1 MQVAEPMGSDAW
13 PEGLDR
19 KRAAAAF
26 KAYDIRGIAGDPLS
40 TAFARR
46 LGRALATFL
55 NCDSLAVARDIRES
69 GPELHAALVE
79 GLIASGVTVQ
89 DLGIMPTGALYH
101 ATHALD
107 VDGGVVITASHNPP
121 EYNGFKLCRGTA
133 AMAGDQLQE
142 LRAVFEEGKFRDG
155 EGEHLKVSNFQ
166 ESYFDSII
174 ESAGRP
180 RRTIKLVVDAGNAV
194 PGPFVKTILKALG
207 ADATCILCDWDNTFP
222 IHPPDP
228 TRPANMALLGQ
239 MVVEHGAEFGIGI
252 DGDGDRMGMV
262 DELGR
267 FIHPD
272 RILALFA
279 ADILSQVPSDAS
291 DEARSIIY
299 DVKCSIALEET
310 IRKHGGVPRMLRTG
324 HSFQKLA
331 LREAPETPLAGEM
344 SGHFF
349 FNDRWPGF
357 DDSLYCIA
365 RMLEMV
371 AREPSPERGGRS
383 FSERLDEMPIYPST
397 GEGKVPLVGERE
409 EVMRFVEE
417 SFADLEKST
426 VDGIRVRFTGEDWE
440 GWYLCRPSNT
450 EPILVMR
457 AEATTEEGLTRILT
471 EVRSRIGMRIDLEK
485 FEQA

>member
-1 MQVAEPMGSDAW
+1 MESEPW

-19 KRAAAAF
+19 EKAAAVF
-26 KAYDIRGIAGDPLS
+26 KAYDIRGIAGDPL
-40 TAFARR
+40 TPAFARR
-46 LGRALATFL
+46 LGRSLATFL
-55 NCDSLAVARDIRES
+55 DCESLAVARDIRES
-69 GPELHAALVE
+69 GTELHAAFVE
-79 GLIASGVTVQ
+79 GLLASGVDVH

-101 ATHALD
+101 ATHSLD

-121 EYNGFKLCRGTA
+121 EYNGFKMCRGTA
-133 AMAGDQLQE
+133 AMAGEELQE
-142 LRAVFEEGKFRDG
+142 LRAVFEAGEFRSGKG
-155 EGEHLKVSNFQ
+155 EVVKVKDFQ
-166 ESYFDSII
+166 ERYFDAII

-180 RRTIKLVVDAGNAV
+180 RRTVKLVVDSGNAV

-222 IHPPDP
+222 VHPPDP
-228 TRPANMALLGQ
+228 TRPENMELLGK
-239 MVVEHGAEFGIGI
+239 MVVEHGAEFGIGV

-262 DELGR
+262 DELGN

-272 RILALFA
+272 RLLALFA
-279 ADILSQVPSDAS
+279 ADILSRVDEDAS
-291 DEARSIIY
+291 DEARTVLF
-299 DVKCSIALEET
+299 DVKCSISLAET
-310 IRKHGGVPRMLRTG
+310 ITKHGGIPKMMRTG

-331 LREAPETPLAGEM
+331 LREAPDTPMAGEM

-365 RMLEMV
+365 RMLELV
-371 AREPSPERGGRS
+371 AREPAPRRGGRT
-383 FSERLDEMPIYPST
+383 FSERLAEIPTYPST
-397 GEGKVPLVGERE
+397 GEAKVPLVGERV

-417 SFADLEKST
+417 SFADFEMVT
-426 VDGIRVRFTGEDWE
+426 VDGIRINFQNDEWE

-457 AEATTEEGLTRILT
+457 AEATTEEGLAAIRA
-471 EVRSRIGMRIDLEK
+471 EVKSRIGLRIDLTK
-485 FEQA
+485 FDEA